1 MTQTEFNSKILPLNG
16 ALYKVAFYILESQ
29 AEAEDAVQDLMIKLW
44 NSRDK
49 LDEVANL
56 KGYALTLMKNHC
68 LDILRKASHKIQK
81 VEIPPDEMSPG
92 QADSE
97 VMAKEELER
106 VQRAIEKLPESQRKV
121 LQMKTIEG
129 LTYEEIEK
137 KTGMSNL
144 TLRVLLSTARK
155 TIKKSLGK

>member
-1 MTQTEFNSKILPLNG
+1 MTQTEFNSLVLPLHG

-29 AEAEDAVQDLMIKLW
+29 AEAEDAVQDLYIKLW
-44 NSRDK
+44 SSRDK
-49 LDEVANL
+49 LDAVSNL
-56 KGYALTLMKNHC
+56 KGYAITLMKNHC
-68 LDILRKASHKIQK
+68 LDILRKASNKIQK
-81 VEIPPDEMSPG
+81 VEIPPDEISPG
-92 QADSE
+92 QADTE
-97 VMAKEELER
+97 MIAKEEIEK
-106 VQRAIEKLPESQRKV
+106 VQRAIAKLPKSQREV

-155 TIKKSLGK
+155 TIKKTLGK